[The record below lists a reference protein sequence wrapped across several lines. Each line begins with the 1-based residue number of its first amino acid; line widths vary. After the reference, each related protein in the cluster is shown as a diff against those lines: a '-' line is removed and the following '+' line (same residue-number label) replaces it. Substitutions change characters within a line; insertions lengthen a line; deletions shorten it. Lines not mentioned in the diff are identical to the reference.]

1 MQAEREDRFQ
11 EFVRAR
17 WSHLVRTA
25 YLLTGD
31 AHLAEDLTQTA
42 LAKAYRSW
50 RRVSRADNPE
60 AYVRRMLVT
69 CNSDRFR
76 KRRVSE
82 ALTAVPPERAGGE
95 DAVSRADERGTLLR
109 ALSGLPTRQRAVVVL
124 RYWEDLSEAEVAD
137 ALGCSPGTVKSQAS
151 RGLAKLREYPGL
163 AQVVDRPEPSRT
175 SARQGGTR

>member
-1 MQAEREDRFQ
+1 MQAEQEDRFQ

-31 AHLAEDLTQTA
+31 AHHAEDLTQTA

-50 RRVSRADNPE
+50 RRVSGSDNPE

-76 KRRVSE
+76 KRRVKES
-82 ALTAVPPERAGGE
+82 LTDAPPERAGRDE
-95 DAVSRADERGTLLR
+95 AVAVDERGVLMG
-109 ALSGLPTRQRAVVVL
+109 ALAELPPRQRAVVVM
-124 RYWEDLSEAEVAD
+124 RYWEDLSEAEVAEV
-137 ALGCSPGTVKSQAS
+137 LGCSPGTVKSQAS
-151 RGLAKLREYPGL
+151 KGLAKLRTYPGL
-163 AQVVDRPEPSRT
+163 AQVMDRAP
-175 SARQGGTR
+175 QGGTK

>member
-1 MQAEREDRFQ
+1 MQAEQEDRFQ

-31 AHLAEDLTQTA
+31 AHHAEDLTQTA

-50 RRVSRADNPE
+50 RRVAGSDNPE

-76 KRRVSE
+76 KRRVKES
-82 ALTAVPPERAGGE
+82 LTDAPPERAGRDE
-95 DAVSRADERGTLLR
+95 AVARVDERGALLD
-109 ALSGLPTRQRAVVVL
+109 ALSGLPPRQRAVIVM
-124 RYWEDLSEAEVAD
+124 RYWEDLSEAEVAEV
-137 ALGCSPGTVKSQAS
+137 LGCSQGTVKSQAS
-151 RGLAKLREYPGL
+151 KGLAKLRTYPGL
-163 AQVVDRPEPSRT
+163 AQVMDRAP
-175 SARQGGTR
+175 QGGTR